1 MKENFKNNGPCFDL
15 EGASVVDLDIHT
27 AASIG
32 DLQVILFSSFF
43 EYL

>member
-32 DLQVILFSSFF
+32 DLQVILT
-43 EYL
+43 